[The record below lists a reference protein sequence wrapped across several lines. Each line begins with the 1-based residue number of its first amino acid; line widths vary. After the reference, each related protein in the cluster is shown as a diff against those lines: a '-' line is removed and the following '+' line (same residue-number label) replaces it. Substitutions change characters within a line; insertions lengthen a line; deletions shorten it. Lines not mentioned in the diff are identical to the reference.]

1 MNIKAKFIAVSTGLL
16 IISNTVIGLMSY
28 HQANKELD
36 AMGRIVL
43 KNATNQAIAEMT
55 VLNNQVKKGTI
66 TLEQAKEE
74 AATSILG
81 PKKKDS
87 TRDINKEID
96 LGKNGYLY
104 VISPKGDLVVH
115 PNKEG
120 QNIYNSKD
128 VDGNSVGKMV
138 VEAAS
143 KDGFSQYDWE
153 LPSKE
158 GNEAKIV
165 YSQEFKD
172 WGWIVAAGTY
182 KMDFNAAAKDILE
195 KNIIVSLLTI
205 VIGTGF
211 VFYYSTRISKA
222 LHLVKRR
229 LERVAEGDLSSDALI
244 LNTKDETKELA
255 DSLNVMSSNLR
266 TLISSV
272 GQSARELSSA
282 SEETASSI
290 EEITSSAERIN
301 EIIQFVAL
309 EAQNGQNATIE
320 ATRAIDGLNDLLEE
334 AKTRT
339 LNGSEI
345 SKQTMETAQT
355 GAKNVK
361 ELVSRMSEIEVKT
374 EQTQEV
380 IKELEK
386 YSQEISKITNTITD
400 IAAQTNLLALNAAI
414 EAARA
419 GEHGKG
425 FSVVADEVRKLSEKS
440 NEGANQVAALTQKIN
455 ELTKKSAKEME
466 ESRKIVGEGV
476 ESAHTAGKSLEEIL
490 EAVNNTVNEMKN
502 ITNLTEEEVESAN
515 QILDLIKN
523 LSEVSEK
530 IAASS
535 QEATASAE
543 ETTASIQSV
552 SAVSEENSGMANE
565 LNVSVEK
572 FKV

>member
-1 MNIKAKFIAVSTGLL
+1 MNIRTKFIAVSTGLL

-28 HQANKELD
+28 NQADKQLD

-43 KNATNQAIAEMT
+43 KNATNQAIAEMK
-55 VLNNQVKKGTI
+55 VLNNQVKKGNI

-81 PKKKDS
+81 PKKENG
-87 TRDINKEID
+87 TRDINKEVN
-96 LGKNGYLY
+96 LSKNGYLY
-104 VISPKGDLVVH
+104 VISPKGELLVH

-120 QNIYNSKD
+120 ENIYNSKD
-128 VDGNSVGKMV
+128 PNGNSVGKTV
-138 VEAAS
+138 IDAAA
-143 KDGFSQYDWE
+143 KDGFAEYNWE
-153 LPSKE
+153 LPGKDGQAE
-158 GNEAKIV
+158 KIV
-165 YSQEFKD
+165 YSKEFKE

-182 KMDFNAAAKDILE
+182 KMDFNASAKDILE

-205 VIGTGF
+205 VIGAGF

-229 LERVAEGDLSSDALI
+229 LEKVAEGDLSSEALI
-244 LNTKDETKELA
+244 INTKDETKELA
-255 DSLNVMSSNLR
+255 DSLNTMSSNLR

-290 EEITSSAERIN
+290 EEITSSSERIN
-301 EIIQFVAL
+301 EIIQVVAL

-320 ATRAIDGLNDLLEE
+320 AANAIDGLNDLLEE

-386 YSQEISKITNTITD
+386 YSQEISQITNTITG

-425 FSVVADEVRKLSEKS
+425 FSVVADEVRKL
-440 NEGANQVAALTQKIN
+440 A
-455 ELTKKSAKEME
+455 
-466 ESRKIVGEGV
+466 
-476 ESAHTAGKSLEEIL
+476 
-490 EAVNNTVNEMKN
+490 
-502 ITNLTEEEVESAN
+502 
-515 QILDLIKN
+515 
-523 LSEVSEK
+523 
-530 IAASS
+530 
-535 QEATASAE
+535 
-543 ETTASIQSV
+543 
-552 SAVSEENSGMANE
+552 
-565 LNVSVEK
+565 
-572 FKV
+572 

>member
-1 MNIKAKFIAVSTGLL
+1 MNIRSKFIAVSTGLL

-28 HQANKELD
+28 NQADKELD
-36 AMGRIVL
+36 TMGRIVL
-43 KNATNQAIAEMT
+43 KNATNQVIEEMT
-55 VLNNQVKKGTI
+55 VLNNQVKKGDI

-74 AATSILG
+74 AAVSILG
-81 PKKKDS
+81 HKKENG
-87 TRDINKEID
+87 TRDINKEVD

-104 VISPKGDLVVH
+104 VISPKGDLLVH

-120 QNIYNSKD
+120 ENIYNSKD
-128 VDGNSVGKMV
+128 IDGNPVGKMV
-138 VEAAS
+138 IDAAA
-143 KDGFSQYDWE
+143 KDGFAEYNWE
-153 LPSKE
+153 HPSKE
-158 GNEAKIV
+158 GEEEKIV
-165 YSQEFKD
+165 YSKEFKD

-182 KMDFNAAAKDILE
+182 QMDFDAAAKDILV

-205 VIGTGF
+205 VIGAGF
-211 VFYYSTRISKA
+211 VFYYSTRISKT
-222 LHLVKRR
+222 LHVVKRR
-229 LERVAEGDLSSDALI
+229 LEKVAEGDLSSEALI
-244 LNTKDETKELA
+244 INSKDETKELA
-255 DSLNVMSSNLR
+255 DSLNAMSSNLR

-290 EEITSSAERIN
+290 EEITSSSERIN
-301 EIIQFVAL
+301 EIIQVVAL

-320 ATRAIDGLNDLLEE
+320 AANAIDGLNDLLEE
-334 AKTRT
+334 AKKRT

-386 YSQEISKITNTITD
+386 YSQEISEITNTITG

-425 FSVVADEVRKLSEKS
+425 FSVVADEVRKLSEQS
-440 NEGANQVAALTQKIN
+440 NAGANQVAVLTQKIN

-476 ESAHTAGKSLEEIL
+476 ESAHTAGQSLEEIL
-490 EAVNNTVNEMKN
+490 EAVNKTVNEMRN
-502 ITNLTEEEVESAN
+502 ITNLTDEEVEAAN
-515 QILDLIKN
+515 HILDLVRH

-535 QEATASAE
+535 QEATASSE